1 MEMDTTKARHIT
13 IEIDHL
19 PYSELNPN
27 SRLHWAVKAR
37 AVKAS
42 REEIGWLAKSKWRYK
57 YGDASPMTKARISYE
72 FHTKDKRRRDLDNL
86 LAMTKPWQDGLID
99 VGVIFYDDSQHLEIG
114 SIKIIQGNV
123 EQSIIIIEEVLK

>member
-1 MEMDTTKARHIT
+1 MRNLKVIL
-13 IEIDHL
+13 DHL

-42 REEIGWLAKSKWRYK
+42 REEIGWLAKVQWHDDK
-57 YGDASPMTKARISYE
+57 PMMRARISYE

-86 LAMTKPWQDGLID
+86 LSSAKAWQDGLID
-99 VGVIFYDDSQHLEIG
+99 VGVIFYDDADHLEIG
-114 SIKIIQGNV
+114 SVKVVPDNTERTIVTVEEIK
-123 EQSIIIIEEVLK
+123 